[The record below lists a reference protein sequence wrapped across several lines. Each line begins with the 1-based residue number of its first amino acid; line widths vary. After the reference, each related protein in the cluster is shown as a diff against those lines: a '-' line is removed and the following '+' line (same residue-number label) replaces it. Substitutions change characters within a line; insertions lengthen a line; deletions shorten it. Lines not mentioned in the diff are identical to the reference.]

1 MTNEQ
6 FQINFPEIWAIFT
19 HHCCLTIKIVGM
31 STPMFCYIP
40 MFFWSCPICCSL
52 IISSYIPRWFAS
64 YTPACFY
71 DSSLPSNIQYD
82 LKHIWGPN
90 SIESNYIEH
99 ISQTPIQSVFG
110 NKHITKIQIISIG
123 GIPTPLKNMSSSVGI
138 IIPKI
143 FFPNHQ
149 PDNIHWLK
157 IFTATRLQLEMQPPC
172 GRPVAWAMALW
183 MASFHLASF
192 KMLGEKGGF
201 FRETIGISWWLWGK
215 TRKTRI

>member
-1 MTNEQ
+1 
-6 FQINFPEIWAIFT
+6 
-19 HHCCLTIKIVGM
+19 
-31 STPMFCYIP
+31 
-40 MFFWSCPICCSL
+40 
-52 IISSYIPRWFAS
+52 
-64 YTPACFY
+64 
-71 DSSLPSNIQYD
+71 
-82 LKHIWGPN
+82 
-90 SIESNYIEH
+90 
-99 ISQTPIQSVFG
+99 
-110 NKHITKIQIISIG
+110 
-123 GIPTPLKNMSSSVGI
+123 MSSSVGI